1 MGGHLTRTRS
11 ILIGIL
17 AIGSLATSSVAR
29 ASDAATPADPSAVG
43 RLDAPEGIEVEVI
56 RPGIEHVIRDDADH
70 SLVSVRHVAVAPD
83 GTVWAATEDGS
94 IFAIGQPGSFDP
106 EVDGYPR
113 DVADLIVLSDG
124 TVVVHDGR
132 RISGWDGSAWSPLG
146 ALADRSGSV
155 IRTVV
160 EGQDGGLW
168 LLLDRAGDSRFDPP
182 VLAHLGRDE
191 TRYPTLEDLGI
202 VADLG
207 IEADAP
213 VSATSLARTPDG
225 AVWVG
230 LPASGPWSGGL
241 VRYDGRPWSAE
252 VPFDHGRPSWS
263 SPWRSALT
271 RPLRAALQGLRRT
284 PPRWS
289 LGRDRLDDRRDP
301 TDASAGPFP
310 PSGPLR
316 AGCAGGRAAGPST
329 MRSRARSRRR
339 PVTDVAS
346 GPDGSTWVALSVE
359 RPLAPDAPVSG
370 LYLIDPEAAAA
381 SLPALRTVGRQG
393 LVPLLHPR
401 FATEGQGDGDLRAT
415 SAQGLGT
422 DIVAEVFAVGDRW
435 YAALD
440 SVGPAGDQWIE
451 HNAVGTGPRPLD
463 AIKDALRKEER
474 VAFVDK
480 AARSALLEW
489 PPPSPKKER

>member
-1 MGGHLTRTRS
+1 MTRTRS
-11 ILIGIL
+11 VLIGIL

-43 RLDAPEGIEVEVI
+43 SLGAPEGLEVEVI

-146 ALADRSGSV
+146 ALADRSSSV

-168 LLLDRAGDSRFDPP
+168 LLLDREADGRFDSR
-182 VLAHLGRDE
+182 VLAHLGGDE
-191 TRYPTLEDLGI
+191 TTYPTLEDLGI

-241 VRYDGRPWSAE
+241 VRYDGQSWSAE
-252 VPFDHGRPSWS
+252 DPFGDGEPFVVESLEVGADGVL
-263 SPWRSALT
+263 SA
-271 RPLRAALQGLRRT
+271 RLQGVRSDS
-284 PPRWS
+284 PA
-289 LGRDRLDDRRDP
+289 LGRWDGTAWTVAPTTDGRVSGPDP
-301 TDASAGPFP
+301 TEWPAEGWLRWWPRGGAIDYAFPGPF
-310 PSGPLR
+310 
-316 AGCAGGRAAGPST
+316 AEET
-329 MRSRARSRRR
+329 
-339 PVTDVAS
+339 VTDVAS

-415 SAQGLGT
+415 WAQGLGT

-440 SVGPAGDQWIE
+440 SVGPAGDRWIE

-474 VAFVDK
+474 VTFVDK